1 MQAMQIRE
9 IVDFLE
15 TIAPAASALDWD
27 NPGLLV
33 EAGGPDTDGVLV
45 TLDITPAAVEAA
57 EKAGMGLIVSHH
69 PVIFSPLRRLEA
81 GSVPLQLARAGIT
94 AFAAHTNL
102 DKAAGG
108 VNDRLAEVLGLRA
121 VVAAEDGLCRIGEL
135 PEAMPAAAFADRAAA
150 ALGTTVR
157 FRGDGPVRRVGVCGG
172 AGGSELPG
180 LLGQIDAF
188 VTGEMKHHEW
198 LAAAQAGVAVVDAGH
213 YATEVPIVDVLAQRL
228 REAFPGLQVTA
239 FRDAAPY
246 ETRM

>member
-1 MQAMQIRE
+1 MHIQE
-9 IVDFLE
+9 ILAFLE
-15 TIAPAASALDWD
+15 TIAPVGDAMDWD

-33 EAGGPDTDGVLV
+33 DAGGSDTDGVLV
-45 TLDITPAAVEAA
+45 TLDITPAAVKAA
-57 EKAGMGLIVSHH
+57 GKAGAGLIISHH

-81 GSVPLQLARAGIT
+81 GSIPLLLARAGIT

-108 VNDRLAEVLGLRA
+108 VNDRLAELLGLRA
-121 VVAAEDGLCRIGEL
+121 VVTAEDGLCRIGEL
-135 PEAMPAAAFADRAAA
+135 PETMPAATFADRVAAV
-150 ALGTTVR
+150 LGTAVR

-172 AGGSELPG
+172 AGGSELPD

-198 LAAAQAGVAVVDAGH
+198 LAAAQAGVTVVDAGH
-213 YATEVPIVDVLAQRL
+213 YATEVPIVEVLAKRL
-228 REAFPGLQVTA
+228 REAFPGLRVTA

-246 ETRM
+246 ETRR